1 MNTFVTKVSRDHV
14 TVSVPQLD
22 PKTQEPL
29 KERSEMEIPVGL
41 TVWAAGTCPQP
52 FVGTLLDQLPAQA
65 KNRDGRVKVD
75 RWMRAPMHDADLL
88 GSVFVVGDAAANPC
102 DEYSAMAFLPPTAQV
117 AGQEGA
123 YLARTLSR
131 GYNMSCT
138 LPQIV
143 TTNEKGIAHDD
154 PMLANWLRFRGLQK
168 APPFH
173 FLNMGVM
180 AYLGSGEALSQ
191 IQLGE
196 VPVFSRAG
204 TTGFLLSRSL
214 YLVKQ
219 VATRNRVLV
228 LFDWVKANLFGRD
241 LTRF

>member
-1 MNTFVTKVSRDHV
+1 
-14 TVSVPQLD
+14 VSVPQLD
-22 PKTQEPL
+22 AKTQEPL
-29 KERSEMEIPVGL
+29 KERSEIEIPVGL

-52 FVGTLLDQLPAQA
+52 FVGTLLDQLPVEA

-88 GSVFVVGDAAANPC
+88 GSVFVLGDAAAHPC
-102 DEYSAMAFLPPTAQV
+102 DEYSAMQVLPPTAQV

-123 YLARTLSR
+123 YLGRTLSR
-131 GYNMSCT
+131 GYNMSCAI
-138 LPQIV
+138 PQIV
-143 TTNEKGIAHDD
+143 TTSGKGTFHHD
-154 PMLANWLRFRGLQK
+154 PMLANWLRLRGLQQ

-173 FLNMGVM
+173 FLNLGVL
-180 AYLGSGEALSQ
+180 AYIGSGEALSQ

-196 VPVFSRAG
+196 VPVLSQAG
-204 TTGFLLSRSL
+204 TAGLLLCRSV
-214 YLVKQ
+214 YLAKQ